1 MEQQY
6 FSRRNHAIDL
16 LRAMVMVLM
25 VFVNDLWRI
34 TSYPRWLG
42 HAAVGE
48 DFLGLS
54 DIVFPCFLFV
64 VGMSIPYA
72 LEGRYTKGKGTMS
85 TLRHILTRSLA
96 LIVMGVFLV
105 NTESGMSPDALMPN
119 TVYKLFLL
127 VAFFLIWNY
136 KSYKVL
142 QVAGVALLLFLALIF
157 KDPAGGYLS
166 ARWWGI
172 LGLIGWSY
180 LFCALTYL
188 FTRARLKY
196 IVGVWV
202 VLLLV
207 NILLTPL
214 REGISTL
221 ESGLL
226 FGLPKRNFLS
236 DFTEA
241 LHVGNGHTQ
250 LLTMGGVMLS
260 VISMKMDRMKSSTKA
275 LAVLGAIVVL
285 LLGTWL
291 TRQLWIIDKI
301 SGTLPWVLVS
311 SAIAVGM
318 YAILSWLVSI
328 RKAGWLSFLKPAGTA
343 TLTCYL
349 MPHLLYSFMTIFG
362 FSTPAWMNEGIMGI
376 ISCICFSLLCLFLTW
391 ILGKIG
397 LRLKI

>member
-6 FSRRNHAIDL
+6 FARRNHAIDL
-16 LRAMVMVLM
+16 LRAMIMVLM

-34 TSYPRWLG
+34 SSYPRWLG

-72 LEGRYTKGKGTMS
+72 LEGRYAKGKGTRS

-96 LIVMGVFLV
+96 LMVMGVFLV
-105 NTESGMSPDALMPN
+105 NTESGISPDAFMTN

-136 KSYKVL
+136 KTFKVL
-142 QVAGVALLLFLALIF
+142 QIAGVVLLFFLAFIF
-157 KDPAGGYLS
+157 KDPSGGYLS

-180 LFCALTYL
+180 LFCAVTYI

-196 IVGVWV
+196 IVAVWV
-202 VLLLV
+202 ALLLV

-214 REGISTL
+214 REGVSASD
-221 ESGLL
+221 SGLL
-226 FGLPKRNFLS
+226 FGLPKINILS
-236 DFTEA
+236 DFADA

-260 VISMKMDRMKSSTKA
+260 VISMKMDRMKVSTKA
-275 LAVLGAIVVL
+275 LAAAGAVIVL
-285 LLGTWL
+285 LLATWL
-291 TRQLWIIDKI
+291 ARQLWIMDKI
-301 SGTLPWVLVS
+301 AGTLPWVLVS

-328 RKAGWLSFLKPAGTA
+328 RRAGWLNFLKPAGTA

-349 MPHLLYSFMTIFG
+349 MPHLIYSLMTILG
-362 FSTPAWMNEGIMGI
+362 LSTPEWMNDGILGI
-376 ISCICFSLLCLFLTW
+376 INCICFSLLCLFMTW
-391 ILGKIG
+391 ILGQMG
-397 LRLKI
+397 LKLKI

>member
-1 MEQQY
+1 
-6 FSRRNHAIDL
+6 
-16 LRAMVMVLM
+16 
-25 VFVNDLWRI
+25 
-34 TSYPRWLG
+34 
-42 HAAVGE
+42 
-48 DFLGLS
+48 
-54 DIVFPCFLFV
+54 
-64 VGMSIPYA
+64 
-72 LEGRYTKGKGTMS
+72 
-85 TLRHILTRSLA
+85 
-96 LIVMGVFLV
+96 
-105 NTESGMSPDALMPN
+105 
-119 TVYKLFLL
+119 LL

-196 IVGVWV
+196 IVGVWLA
-202 VLLLV
+202 LLLV

-226 FGLPKRNFLS
+226 FGLPKLNFLS

-275 LAVLGAIVVL
+275 LAALGAIVVL

-328 RKAGWLSFLKPAGTA
+328 RKAGWLSFLMPAGTA

-362 FSTPAWMNEGIMGI
+362 FSTPAWMNEGVVGI
-376 ISCICFSLLCLFLTW
+376 INCICFSLLCLFLTW
-391 ILGKIG
+391 IFGKIG
-397 LRLKI
+397 LKLKI

>member
-72 LEGRYTKGKGTMS
+72 LERRYAKGNNTIS
-85 TLRHILTRSLA
+85 TLGHILTRSLA

-105 NTESGMSPDALMPN
+105 NTESGMSPDALLPN
-119 TVYKLFLL
+119 TVYKLLLL

-136 KSYKVL
+136 KSNKWL
-142 QVAGVALLLFLALIF
+142 EVAGAALLIFLALIF
-157 KDPAGGYLS
+157 KDKAGGYLS

-180 LFCALTYL
+180 LFCAVTYL

-196 IVGVWV
+196 ILGVWV
-202 VLLLV
+202 ALLLI

-214 REGISTL
+214 REGISTS

-226 FGLPKRNFLS
+226 FGLPKINFLG
-236 DFTEA
+236 DFANA
-241 LHVGNGHTQ
+241 LHIGNGHTQ
-250 LLTMGGVMLS
+250 LLTMSGVMLS
-260 VISMKMDRMKSSTKA
+260 VISMKLDRKKVSTKA
-275 LAVLGAIVVL
+275 LAAVGAVIVL
-285 LLGTWL
+285 LLATWL
-291 TRQLWIIDKI
+291 ARQWWIFDKI
-301 SGTLPWVLVS
+301 GGSLPWVLVS

-318 YAILSWLVSI
+318 YALLSWLVSI
-328 RKAGWLSFLKPAGTA
+328 GKAGWLSFLKPAGTA

-349 MPHLLYSFMTIFG
+349 MPHLLYSLMTIFG
-362 FSTPAWMNEGIMGI
+362 FSTPAWMNDGVVGI
-376 ISCICFSLLCLFLTW
+376 INCICFSLLCLFLTW

-397 LRLKI
+397 LKLKI

>member
-72 LEGRYTKGKGTMS
+72 LEGRDAKGKSTMS
-85 TLRHILTRSLA
+85 ILSHIFTRSLA

-105 NTESGMSPDALMPN
+105 NTESGMSPDALLSN
-119 TVYKLFLL
+119 TIYKLFLL

-136 KSYKVL
+136 KSNKWF
-142 QVAGVALLLFLALIF
+142 QIAGVALLLFLAFVF
-157 KDPAGGYLS
+157 KDPKGGYLS

-196 IVGVWV
+196 IVAVWGA
-202 VLLLV
+202 LLLV
-207 NILLTPL
+207 NMLLTPL
-214 REGISTL
+214 REGIST
-221 ESGLL
+221 SGSRLL
-226 FGLPKRNFLS
+226 FGLPKINFLG
-236 DFTEA
+236 DFTDA

-250 LLTMGGVMLS
+250 LLTMSGVMLS
-260 VISMKMDRMKSSTKA
+260 VISMKLDRKKAFTKA
-275 LAVLGAIVVL
+275 LAAIVAVIVL
-285 LLGTWL
+285 LLATWL
-291 TRQLWIIDKI
+291 TRQWWIIDKI
-301 SGTLPWVLVS
+301 GGSLPWVLVS

-318 YAILSWLVSI
+318 YALLSWLVTI
-328 RKAGWLSFLKPAGTA
+328 GKAGWLSFLRPAGTS
-343 TLTCYL
+343 TLTCYI
-349 MPHLLYSFMTIFG
+349 MPHLLYSLMTIFG
-362 FSTPAWMNEGIMGI
+362 FSTPAWMNDGIVGI
-376 ISCICFSLLCLFLTW
+376 INCICFSLLCLFLTW
-391 ILGKIG
+391 LFGKMG
-397 LRLKI
+397 LKLKI

>member
-1 MEQQY
+1 MGQQY
-6 FSRRNHAIDL
+6 FASRNHAIDL
-16 LRAMVMVLM
+16 LRAMIMVLM

-34 TSYPRWLG
+34 ASYPRWLG

-72 LEGRYTKGKGTMS
+72 LEGRYAKGKGTRS

-96 LIVMGVFLV
+96 LMVMGVFLV
-105 NTESGMSPDALMPN
+105 NTESGISPDAFMPN

-136 KSYKVL
+136 KSFKVL
-142 QVAGVALLLFLALIF
+142 QIAGVVLLLFLAFIF
-157 KDPAGGYLS
+157 KDPSGGYLS

-180 LFCALTYL
+180 LFCAVTYI

-196 IVGVWV
+196 IVAVWGA
-202 VLLLV
+202 LLLV

-214 REGISTL
+214 REGVSAS

-226 FGLPKRNFLS
+226 FGLPKPNFLG
-236 DFTEA
+236 DFADA

-260 VISMKMDRMKSSTKA
+260 VISMKMDSMKVSTKA
-275 LAVLGAIVVL
+275 LTAAGAVIVL
-285 LLGTWL
+285 LLATWL
-291 TRQLWIIDKI
+291 TRQWWIMDKI
-301 SGTLPWVLVS
+301 GGSLPWVLVS

-328 RKAGWLSFLKPAGTA
+328 RRAGWLNFLKPAGTA

-349 MPHLLYSFMTIFG
+349 VPHLIYSLMTIFG
-362 FSTPAWMNEGIMGI
+362 FSTPEWMNDGILGI
-376 ISCICFSLLCLFLTW
+376 INCICFSLLCLFMTW
-391 ILGKIG
+391 LLGKAG
-397 LRLKI
+397 LKLKI

>member
-1 MEQQY
+1 MGQQY
-6 FSRRNHAIDL
+6 FASRNHAIDL
-16 LRAMVMVLM
+16 LRAMIMVLM

-34 TSYPRWLG
+34 ASYPSWLG

-72 LEGRYTKGKGTMS
+72 LEGRYAKGKCTRS

-96 LIVMGVFLV
+96 LMVMGVFLV
-105 NTESGMSPDALMPN
+105 NTESGISPDAFMPN

-136 KSYKVL
+136 KSFKVL
-142 QVAGVALLLFLALIF
+142 QIAGVVLLLFLALIF
-157 KDPAGGYLS
+157 KDPSGGYLS
-166 ARWWGI
+166 VRWWGI

-180 LFCALTYL
+180 LFCAVTYI
-188 FTRARLKY
+188 FTRARLIY
-196 IVGVWV
+196 IVAVWV
-202 VLLLV
+202 ALLLV

-214 REGISTL
+214 REGVSAS

-226 FGLPKRNFLS
+226 FGLPKPNFLG
-236 DFTEA
+236 DFADA

-260 VISMKMDRMKSSTKA
+260 VISMKMDSMKVSTKA
-275 LAVLGAIVVL
+275 LTAAGAVIVL
-285 LLGTWL
+285 LLATWL
-291 TRQLWIIDKI
+291 TRQWWIMDKI
-301 SGTLPWVLVS
+301 GGSLPWVLVS

-328 RKAGWLSFLKPAGTA
+328 RRAGWLNFLKPAGTA

-349 MPHLLYSFMTIFG
+349 VPHLIYSLMTIFG
-362 FSTPAWMNEGIMGI
+362 LSTPEWMNEGIIGI
-376 ISCICFSLLCLFLTW
+376 INCICFSLFCLFMTW

-397 LRLKI
+397 LKLKI

>member
-16 LRAMVMVLM
+16 FRAMVMVLM

-34 TSYPRWLG
+34 SSYPRWMG

-72 LEGRYTKGKGTMS
+72 LEGRYAKGKGTRS
-85 TLRHILTRSLA
+85 TLKHILTRSLA

-250 LLTMGGVMLS
+250 LLTMGGVMPVSYTHLD
-260 VISMKMDRMKSSTKA
+260 VYKRQC
-275 LAVLGAIVVL
+275 
-285 LLGTWL
+285 L
-291 TRQLWIIDKI
+291 TLRW
-301 SGTLPWVLVS
+301 
-311 SAIAVGM
+311 
-318 YAILSWLVSI
+318 SI
-328 RKAGWLSFLKPAGTA
+328 PK
-343 TLTCYL
+343 
-349 MPHLLYSFMTIFG
+349 
-362 FSTPAWMNEGIMGI
+362 
-376 ISCICFSLLCLFLTW
+376 
-391 ILGKIG
+391 
-397 LRLKI
+397 RL

>member
-1 MEQQY
+1 
-6 FSRRNHAIDL
+6 
-16 LRAMVMVLM
+16 MVLM

-34 TSYPRWLG
+34 ASYPRWLG

-72 LEGRYTKGKGTMS
+72 LEGRYAKGKGTRS

-96 LIVMGVFLV
+96 LMVMGVFLV
-105 NTESGMSPDALMPN
+105 NTESGISPDAFMPN

-136 KSYKVL
+136 KSFKVL
-142 QVAGVALLLFLALIF
+142 QIAGVVLLLFLALIF
-157 KDPAGGYLS
+157 KDPSGGYLS
-166 ARWWGI
+166 VRWWGI

-180 LFCALTYL
+180 LFCAVTYI

-196 IVGVWV
+196 IVAVWV
-202 VLLLV
+202 ALLLV

-214 REGISTL
+214 REGVSAS

-226 FGLPKRNFLS
+226 FGLPKPNFLG
-236 DFTEA
+236 DFADA

-260 VISMKMDRMKSSTKA
+260 VISMKMDSMKVSTKA
-275 LAVLGAIVVL
+275 LTAAGAVIVL
-285 LLGTWL
+285 LLATWL
-291 TRQLWIIDKI
+291 TRQWWIMDKI
-301 SGTLPWVLVS
+301 GGSLPWVLVS

-328 RKAGWLSFLKPAGTA
+328 RRAGWLNFLKPAGTA

-349 MPHLLYSFMTIFG
+349 VPHLIYSLMTIFG
-362 FSTPAWMNEGIMGI
+362 LSTPEWMNEGIIGI
-376 ISCICFSLLCLFLTW
+376 INCICFSLFCLFMTW

-397 LRLKI
+397 LKLKI

>member
-1 MEQQY
+1 MEQLY

-34 TSYPRWLG
+34 ASYPRWLG

-72 LEGRYTKGKGTMS
+72 LEGRYAKGKGTMS
-85 TLRHILTRSLA
+85 TLSHILTRSLA

-105 NTESGMSPDALMPN
+105 NTESGMSPDAFLSNPI
-119 TVYKLFLL
+119 YKLFLL
-127 VAFFLIWNY
+127 AAFFLIWNY
-136 KSYKVL
+136 KSHKWFQIFGVVL
-142 QVAGVALLLFLALIF
+142 LVFLALIF
-157 KDPAGGYLS
+157 KDPKGGYLS

-180 LFCALTYL
+180 LFCAVTYL
-188 FTRARLKY
+188 FTRAHLNH
-196 IVGVWV
+196 IVAIWGA
-202 VLLLV
+202 LLLI
-207 NILLTPL
+207 NIFLTPL
-214 REGISTL
+214 RDGVSAS

-226 FGLPKRNFLS
+226 FGLPKLNFLS
-236 DFTEA
+236 DFTNA

-250 LLTMGGVMLS
+250 LLTMSGLMLS
-260 VISMKMDRMKSSTKA
+260 VISMKLDRKKSSTKA
-275 LAVLGAIVVL
+275 LIATGAVVVL
-285 LLGTWL
+285 LLATWL
-291 TRQLWIIDKI
+291 TRQWWIIDKI

-318 YAILSWLVSI
+318 YAILGWLVSI
-328 RKAGWLSFLKPAGTA
+328 EKAGWLSFLKPAGTA

-349 MPHLLYSFMTIFG
+349 MPHLLYSLMIIFG
-362 FSTPAWMNEGIMGI
+362 FSTPTWMNDGIVGI
-376 ISCICFSLLCLFLTW
+376 INCICFSLLCLLLTW
-391 ILGKIG
+391 LLGKMG

>member
-1 MEQQY
+1 MGQQY
-6 FSRRNHAIDL
+6 FASRNHAIDL
-16 LRAMVMVLM
+16 LRAMIMVLM

-34 TSYPRWLG
+34 ASYPRWLG

-72 LEGRYTKGKGTMS
+72 LEGRYAKGKCTRS

-96 LIVMGVFLV
+96 LMVMGVFLV
-105 NTESGMSPDALMPN
+105 NTESGISPDAFMPN

-136 KSYKVL
+136 KSFKVL
-142 QVAGVALLLFLALIF
+142 QIAGVVLLLFLALIF
-157 KDPAGGYLS
+157 KDPSGGYLS
-166 ARWWGI
+166 VRWWGI

-180 LFCALTYL
+180 LFCAVTYI

-196 IVGVWV
+196 IVAVWV
-202 VLLLV
+202 ALLLV

-214 REGISTL
+214 REGVSAS

-226 FGLPKRNFLS
+226 FGLPKPNFLG
-236 DFTEA
+236 DFADA

-260 VISMKMDRMKSSTKA
+260 VISMKMDSMKVSTKA
-275 LAVLGAIVVL
+275 LTAAGAVIVL
-285 LLGTWL
+285 LLATWL
-291 TRQLWIIDKI
+291 TRQWWIMDKI
-301 SGTLPWVLVS
+301 GGSLPWVLVS

-328 RKAGWLSFLKPAGTA
+328 RRAGWLNFLKPAGTA

-349 MPHLLYSFMTIFG
+349 VPHLIYSLMTIFG
-362 FSTPAWMNEGIMGI
+362 LSTPEWMNEGIIGI
-376 ISCICFSLLCLFLTW
+376 INCICFSLFCLFMTW

-397 LRLKI
+397 LKLKI